1 MKPIDKE
8 TMVKMLD
15 DWQSGKQWMDFC
27 NEYGLSESAYKI
39 FCKEAKSRGLVR
51 SKAKDIKSSL
61 LEVMDIVL
69 KEQNNVLEEQN
80 NVLEEE
86 QNNIE

>member
-15 DWQSGKQWMDFC
+15 DWQSGRSMLDFC
-27 NEYGLSESAYKI
+27 SEYGLSESAYRI

-51 SKAKDIKSSL
+51 SKKDIKSNL

-80 NVLEEE
+80 NVLE